1 MERET
6 VFQGMLVDVQRLP
19 GGEEVCV
26 HRGAV
31 AVLAAWEGQVFL
43 VRQFRYALGR
53 ECLELPAGKLDPGEA
68 PEQAARRELREE
80 TGMEAGR
87 LVLLGKFCSAADVLA
102 ESMYL
107 YYGDQLQFVGQQTD
121 EGEFLDVLRL
131 PVEQMER
138 MVACGRIQDAK
149 TVCAWQL
156 ARDRGYLAP

>member
-107 YYGDQLQFVGQQTD
+107 YDGDQLQFVGQQTD

-131 PVEQMER
+131 PVEQLER

>member
-31 AVLAAWEGQVFL
+31 AGVAAWEGQVFL

-68 PEQAARRELREE
+68 PERAARRELREE

-131 PVEQMER
+131 PVEQLER

>member
-68 PEQAARRELREE
+68 PERAARRELREE

-107 YYGDQLQFVGQQTD
+107 Y
-121 EGEFLDVLRL
+121 
-131 PVEQMER
+131 
-138 MVACGRIQDAK
+138 
-149 TVCAWQL
+149 
-156 ARDRGYLAP
+156 

>member
-102 ESMYL
+102 ESMHL

-131 PVEQMER
+131 PVEQLER